1 MKNKTTGIFVIGM
14 CLLCL
19 TGCGGTESK
28 TGSPGSRSAS
38 IEDASQHQDASA
50 EDSKTEE
57 TAYIDYPTFR
67 LDSYEAYS
75 QYMDSNTL
83 PDYVIRY
90 DDLAVLGAFKSL
102 VFLSDTRSGDAK
114 HGEFWSYMYTLDDG
128 SGKPVDVHINHKK
141 EAKEILER
149 RGEKT
154 YIPEDSPLLSEHDIV
169 PSDMRHLRTDVRGQY
184 CENGIRYDY
193 NAAGVLICIRWEN
206 EDIRLTLSNNGR
218 LDQYPVG
225 YDTPVSKLLFGNS
238 HIDAIKNVPVIY
250 RLCE

>member
-1 MKNKTTGIFVIGM
+1 MRK
-14 CLLCL
+14 
-19 TGCGGTESK
+19 
-28 TGSPGSRSAS
+28 
-38 IEDASQHQDASA
+38 IEYVVSD
-50 EDSKTEE
+50 E
-57 TAYIDYPTFR
+57 R
-67 LDSYEAYS
+67 LITPSGLS
-75 QYMDSNTL
+75 LVGQ
-83 PDYVIRY
+83 
-90 DDLAVLGAFKSL
+90 VLGKSNL
-102 VFLSDTRSGDAK
+102 IKKANRMRTAKRSQPQIKNGDILMTMIGLLS
-114 HGEFWSYMYTLDDG
+114 L
-128 SGKPVDVHINHKK
+128 GKSDF
-141 EAKEILER
+141 ER

-193 NAAGVLICIRWEN
+193 NAAGALICIRWEN